1 MQIDEFGRR
10 LRTVGVTDGTCEEP
24 YDFVSE

>member
-1 MQIDEFGRR
+1 MQIDELGRR
-10 LRTVGVTDGTCEEP
+10 LRTVGVTDGTCGEL